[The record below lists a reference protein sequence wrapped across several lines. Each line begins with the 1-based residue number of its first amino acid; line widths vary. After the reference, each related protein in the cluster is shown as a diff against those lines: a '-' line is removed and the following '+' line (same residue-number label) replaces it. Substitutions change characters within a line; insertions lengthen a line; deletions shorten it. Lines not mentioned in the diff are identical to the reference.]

1 MKILITNDDGIYSPG
16 LHALVDVARE
26 FGTVRI
32 VAPDVEQSSTGH
44 AITHSRP
51 LRVRATKV
59 DSTEGL
65 SVNGT
70 PADCVALG
78 CYMYTDIEVVLSGV
92 NLGPNIGNAMWH
104 SGTLAGAK
112 QAALLGLRGIALST
126 FVAKGEPDFDALRP
140 HLRAV
145 LAELLPMSTMSL
157 LNVNLP
163 ANPRGIAWSRQSV
176 RYYDGIVVPDKDP
189 LGRELFWVSA
199 RRIEEVEE
207 GTDRWTVQQG
217 LTSVTPL
224 RLDLTDHA
232 ALSVGEH
239 VV

>member
-26 FGTVRI
+26 FGTVRV

-51 LRVRATKV
+51 LRVRLTKV

-65 SVNGT
+65 RVNGT

-78 CYMYTDIEVVLSGV
+78 CYMYKDIEVVLSGV

-126 FVAKGEPDFDALRP
+126 FVAKDEPDFDALRP
-140 HLRAV
+140 HVRAV

-163 ANPRGIAWSRQSV
+163 PNPRGIAWSRQSV
-176 RYYDGIVVPDKDP
+176 AHYDGIVVPDTDP
-189 LGRELFWVSA
+189 MGRELFWVSA

-232 ALSVGEH
+232 ALRVGVH
-239 VV
+239 V